1 MSDEDDTEPADDE
14 TGAETNESEDADT
27 DPDSDSP
34 DTGGGDGDGSPGRT
48 PREDA
53 TESTWTGEATPFVWN
68 TTDESAGEH
77 SVDAEPTEGDPL
89 DGDTPDEGAVDDT
102 PDDGAVDGTP
112 DEGAV
117 DGTPDDG
124 AVGEGAAMLTPDR
137 YLLAGESVVDRLDV
151 GRGWVAA
158 TTHRV
163 LVFDPTSDGRRFAAV
178 DRPNV
183 VGVRTTHGGDPTVLT
198 FLSRAVVSCVLL
210 LGAGVAARSLG
221 FESLF
226 VLDTGVADTP
236 GVGGLVSMLS
246 LAGTLLGLFVD
257 ALFVGGVV
265 AGLAAFVLAGWY
277 LHGREPTLVVERAG
291 DDDLSVRL
299 PSRETGDRAVERLE
313 RLLADEL
320 AVGS

>member
-1 MSDEDDTEPADDE
+1 
-14 TGAETNESEDADT
+14 
-27 DPDSDSP
+27 
-34 DTGGGDGDGSPGRT
+34 
-48 PREDA
+48 
-53 TESTWTGEATPFVWN
+53 
-68 TTDESAGEH
+68 
-77 SVDAEPTEGDPL
+77 
-89 DGDTPDEGAVDDT
+89 
-102 PDDGAVDGTP
+102 
-112 DEGAV
+112 
-117 DGTPDDG
+117 
-124 AVGEGAAMLTPDR
+124 
-137 YLLAGESVVDRLDV
+137 
-151 GRGWVAA
+151 
-158 TTHRV
+158 V
-163 LVFDPTSDGRRFAAV
+163 LVFDPTSDGPRFAAV

-198 FLSRAVVSCVLL
+198 LLSRAVVYCVLL

-236 GVGGLVSMLS
+236 GIGGLVSMLS
-246 LAGTLLGLFVD
+246 LARSLLGLFVD

-277 LHGREPTLVVERAG
+277 LRGREPTLVVERAG